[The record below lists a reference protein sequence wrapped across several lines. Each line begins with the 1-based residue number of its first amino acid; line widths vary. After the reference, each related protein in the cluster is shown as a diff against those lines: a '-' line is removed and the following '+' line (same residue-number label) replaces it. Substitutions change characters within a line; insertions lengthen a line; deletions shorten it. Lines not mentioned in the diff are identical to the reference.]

1 MLLRHSLGSDMHD
14 QKKYKT
20 PQYLNEPYRLIIFTL
35 DEVVVAILTV
45 YVFGAVCG
53 FMVTS
58 LVLTCV
64 FLWLMKRMKGNEG
77 PYFYI
82 HLFYWYFSLSPKL
95 RSTPPSWVRDF
106 LG

>member
-1 MLLRHSLGSDMHD
+1 MEDP
-14 QKKYKT
+14 KKYKT
-20 PQYLNEPYRLIIFTL
+20 PQFLNEPYRLIVFTL
-35 DEVVVAILTV
+35 DEVGVAVLTV
-45 YVFGAVCG
+45 YVIGAVCG
-53 FMVTS
+53 FIVTS
-58 LVLTCV
+58 LLVTTVL
-64 FLWLMKRMKGNEG
+64 LYLMKRMKGNEG

>member
-1 MLLRHSLGSDMHD
+1 MEDP
-14 QKKYKT
+14 KKYKT

-35 DEVVVAILTV
+35 DEVMVAALTL

-53 FMVTS
+53 FFVTS
-58 LVLTCV
+58 LILTCA
-64 FLWLMKRMKGNEG
+64 FLFLMKRMKGNEG

-82 HLFYWYFSLSPKL
+82 HLFYWFFSLSPKL
-95 RSTPPSWVRDF
+95 RATPPSWIRSF